1 MERRSLSCLESAFSI
16 LDANA
21 KLATTSGSYDQVRT
35 TIPIEVGP
43 AQARS

>member
-1 MERRSLSCLESAFSI
+1 MERRSLSCLESTRSI

-21 KLATTSGSYDQVRT
+21 KLATTSGTDDQVRT
-35 TIPIEVGP
+35 PIPIEVGP